1 MGTKIA
7 TEWTNETK
15 QVWVKWSIH
24 ERFWFTSIHFCY
36 QFTIVTFKIFV
47 LRMVRAF
54 IRGLMCVSFE
64 KKLAQI
70 FLLNEQKNQYLLKH
84 YKTFSRL
91 NFWKTFQYFAKWYIN
106 QSILNFYVSFI
117 SLSTKYNYWFNIKLI
132 IIWIELEVYDT
143 WFKKLINL

>member
-7 TEWTNETK
+7 TEWTNETM

-24 ERFWFTSIHFCY
+24 ERFWFPSIHFCY

-64 KKLAQI
+64 KKLPQI
-70 FLLNEQKNQYLLKH
+70 FVLNEQKNQYLLKH

-91 NFWKTFQYFAKWYIN
+91 NLWKTFQHFAKWYVN
-106 QSILNFYVSFI
+106 LSILNFYLSFY
-117 SLSTKYNYWFNIKLI
+117 KFKHEVFYNYWINIKLI
-132 IIWIELEVYDT
+132 IIGIELELYDT
-143 WFKKLINL
+143 VFQKID